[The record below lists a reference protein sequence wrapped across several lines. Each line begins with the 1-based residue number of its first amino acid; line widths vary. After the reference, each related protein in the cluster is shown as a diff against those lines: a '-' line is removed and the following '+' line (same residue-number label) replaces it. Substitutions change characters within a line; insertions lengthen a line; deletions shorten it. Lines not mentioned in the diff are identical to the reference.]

1 MDKHGVTNILAISI
15 IVLAMICTV
24 SAGPVNMSVSQVELE
39 GMNAIQKAI
48 DANGGNWTA
57 GETSVSELTVGEKLQ
72 LCGARIGPIPEDA
85 QFVQP
90 PVRAGVTYAA
100 SFDWRNKDG
109 KDWMTPVKSQSSCG
123 SCWAF
128 SAIGVVEAAVN
139 IYANNPGID
148 IDLSEQHLVSDCC
161 SAGDCGGGWP
171 DWALKYVRDTGV
183 SGESCF
189 PYTRRNGAC
198 TPCSGWAENSWKI
211 ENYKYVSSS
220 KDAFKSAL
228 QEYGPLSVVLK
239 VPDDWFYYRG
249 GVYEPAWSATDGVG
263 WANHAVVLVGWDD
276 SEGCWIIKNSWGSGW
291 GEDGYA
297 RVLYGNLEKYNYAYT
312 VTGIVH
318 GEANQPPIA
327 GASAN
332 STSGTAPL
340 DVAFTGTGSDSD
352 GTVVSYKW
360 TFGDG
365 ASSTSQNIAHT
376 YNSPGTYTA
385 TLTVTDDDGA
395 TGPDS
400 VAITVIESGSG
411 LWVNPVA
418 ATASSYYSS
427 TYAPTKAI
435 DDNTGT
441 RWFTTRY
448 DGPPCWIQFDL
459 GSTKPI
465 SKVRAIIYYRD
476 VPMTLDVQVS
486 NDAAN
491 WNTVV
496 SGATITEGGTFVEIP
511 FAQTNARY
519 IRLHETGFARM
530 YGQCTEFDVY
540 VGGDEGNP
548 SINVEPTEISA
559 TTTVGEI
566 SSTNLIIGN
575 DGSAQ
580 LTYTITDDASWLT
593 PVSTSGTIEP
603 GIQTIITVLTSAADL
618 ESGSYNAQISI
629 GSNDP
634 NNATVTVPVALTV
647 LPAANQPPV
656 AGASA
661 SPESGT
667 APLDVA
673 FTGTGTDS
681 DGTVVSY
688 AWTFGDGASSTS
700 QNLTHTYNSP
710 GTYTA
715 TLTVT
720 DDDGATGSD
729 SVAITVTDPTT
740 GSWVNP
746 VAATASSY
754 YSSTY
759 APTKAI
765 DDNTGTRWFT
775 TRYDGP
781 PCWIQF
787 DLGSVKQVSK
797 VRAIIYRKDVPMTLD
812 VQVSNDAANWNT
824 VVSGATIT
832 EGGTFVEI
840 PFAQTN
846 ARYIRLHET
855 GFARMYGQCTE
866 FDVYVGGDA
875 NQPPVAGA
883 SASPES
889 GTAPLDVAFTGTGT
903 DSDGTVVSYAW
914 TFGDGASS
922 TSQNPTHTYNSPG
935 TYTATLT
942 VTDDDGATGS
952 DSVTI
957 TVTGSTTGTW
967 VNPVAATASSY
978 YSSTY
983 APTKAIDDNTGT
995 RWFTTRYDGPPC
1007 WIQFDLGSV
1016 KQVSK
1021 VRAIIYY
1028 KDVPMTLD
1036 VQVSNDAANWNTVVS
1051 GATITEG
1058 GTFVEI
1064 PFAQTNARYIRLHET
1079 GFARMYGQCTEFDVY
1094 AYT

>member
-24 SAGPVNMSVSQVELE
+24 SAGPANMSVSQVELE
-39 GMNAIQKAI
+39 GTNAIQKAI

-57 GETSVSELTVGEKLQ
+57 GETPVSELTVEEKLQ
-72 LCGARIGPIPEDA
+72 LCGARIGPIPDDA
-85 QFVQP
+85 QFAQP
-90 PVRAGVTYAA
+90 PVRASATYAE

-139 IYANNPGID
+139 IYSNDPDLD

-161 SAGDCGGGWP
+161 NAGSCSGGWP

-183 SGESCF
+183 SEESCF
-189 PYTRRNGAC
+189 PYTRSNGAC
-198 TPCSGWAENSWKI
+198 TPCSGWDENPWKI

-228 QEYGPLSVVLK
+228 QEYGPLSVVLS

-291 GEDGYA
+291 GENGYA

-332 STSGTAPL
+332 STSETAPL
-340 DVAFTGTGSDSD
+340 DVVFTGTGSDSD
-352 GTVVSYKW
+352 GTVDSYGW

-365 ASSTSQNIAHT
+365 ESSTSQNPTHT
-376 YNSPGTYTA
+376 YNNPGTYTA

-395 TGPDS
+395 TESDS
-400 VAITVIESGSG
+400 VAITAREPGSG

-427 TYAPTKAI
+427 TYAPTNAI
-435 DDNTGT
+435 DDNTET

-459 GSTKPI
+459 GSVKQV
-465 SKVRAIIYYRD
+465 SKVRAITYYRD

-511 FAQTNARY
+511 FAQTDARY
-519 IRLHETGFARM
+519 L
-530 YGQCTEFDVY
+530 
-540 VGGDEGNP
+540 
-548 SINVEPTEISA
+548 
-559 TTTVGEI
+559 
-566 SSTNLIIGN
+566 
-575 DGSAQ
+575 
-580 LTYTITDDASWLT
+580 
-593 PVSTSGTIEP
+593 
-603 GIQTIITVLTSAADL
+603 
-618 ESGSYNAQISI
+618 
-629 GSNDP
+629 
-634 NNATVTVPVALTV
+634 
-647 LPAANQPPV
+647 
-656 AGASA
+656 
-661 SPESGT
+661 
-667 APLDVA
+667 
-673 FTGTGTDS
+673 
-681 DGTVVSY
+681 
-688 AWTFGDGASSTS
+688 
-700 QNLTHTYNSP
+700 
-710 GTYTA
+710 
-715 TLTVT
+715 
-720 DDDGATGSD
+720 
-729 SVAITVTDPTT
+729 
-740 GSWVNP
+740 
-746 VAATASSY
+746 
-754 YSSTY
+754 
-759 APTKAI
+759 
-765 DDNTGTRWFT
+765 
-775 TRYDGP
+775 
-781 PCWIQF
+781 
-787 DLGSVKQVSK
+787 
-797 VRAIIYRKDVPMTLD
+797 
-812 VQVSNDAANWNT
+812 
-824 VVSGATIT
+824 
-832 EGGTFVEI
+832 
-840 PFAQTN
+840 
-846 ARYIRLHET
+846 RLHET

-889 GTAPLDVAFTGTGT
+889 RTAPLDVAFTGTGA
-903 DSDGTVVSYAW
+903 DSDSTVASYEW

-922 TSQNPTHTYNSPG
+922 TSQNPTHTYNNPG
-935 TYTATLT
+935 TYTATLA
-942 VTDDDGATGS
+942 VTDDAGATGT
-952 DSVTI
+952 DSVVI
-957 TVTGSTTGTW
+957 TVTEPTTGSW

-983 APTKAIDDNTGT
+983 APTNAIDDNTGT

-1007 WIQFDLGSV
+1007 WIQFDLGST
-1016 KQVSK
+1016 KPISK

-1028 KDVPMTLD
+1028 KDIPMTLD

-1064 PFAQTNARYIRLHET
+1064 PFAQMNARYVRLHET

-1094 AYT
+1094 AHT